1 MFERQPSPV
10 TWAGRVLDAAA
21 EGPGRTPEIEAALE
35 LAADRD
41 RWRRGREV
49 FELVRRGG
57 SAAEERFTQEQRIL
71 FRLAELVGKVAH
83 NEAGPPPFF
92 DHHAGWQIGPLAWQL
107 ATAAPDAAVRDR
119 IADALGDRPPEPLG
133 G

>member
-1 MFERQPSPV
+1 M
-10 TWAGRVLDAAA
+10 
-21 EGPGRTPEIEAALE
+21 
-35 LAADRD
+35 
-41 RWRRGREV
+41 
-49 FELVRRGG
+49 FELVRRA
-57 SAAEERFTQEQRIL
+57 SAAQEQFAQEQRIL
-71 FRLAELVGKVAH
+71 FRIAELVGKVAH

-107 ATAAPDAAVRDR
+107 AIAEPDPVRDR